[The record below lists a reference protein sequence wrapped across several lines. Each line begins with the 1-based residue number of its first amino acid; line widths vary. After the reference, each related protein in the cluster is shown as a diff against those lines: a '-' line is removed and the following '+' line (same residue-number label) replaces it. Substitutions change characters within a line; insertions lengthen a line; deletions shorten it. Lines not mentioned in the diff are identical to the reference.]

1 MQKLLNQLVQNSEQ
15 KNIPFRELARKVIQ
29 AKGENL
35 SAVKDYIIRNN
46 KLPVA
51 GPVNIAKQAGELIY
65 NEAQSDLAEILQ
77 LENTS
82 IPTKFRRYKFY
93 NLLADF
99 PMTFLSVLA
108 IYEDD
113 KNNDKNELIKVS
125 SYAGEN
131 TILIPGGV
139 VYHWKFAPGGPNF
152 GKKPFRE
159 PASISFFRKD
169 WYPTFKNLYQ
179 KNVGASAPTVPSE
192 RNVDELYN
200 AAEFVW
206 KFDQAVIDN
215 YDKLLT
221 SPNWYKEAAE
231 LAKKYVYVGVPK
243 KAFETEKD
251 LNIIDKGKTTLFAIA
266 RGPFLL
272 LVDLN
277 VFGLASRLKL
287 AYEKQPSKIVKFWED
302 KVGGDFG
309 ALEKAINQ
317 GYKKK
322 PILGGKNNSFDPA
335 TVTAAL
341 TAASGLIAS
350 VNKVLTDINGAKDKL
365 LETLDFGD
373 LNKPNTGGGTGTG
386 TGAGAASPENGAF
399 GLPKQTL
406 IYIGAGL
413 VVVIGLMFYMRK
425 K

>member
-1 MQKLLNQLVQNSEQ
+1 MQIVLNKLMTEAQGKNLMLKDIARQLIQN
-15 KNIPFRELARKVIQ
+15 NAPFQSLI
-29 AKGENL
+29 
-35 SAVKDYIIRNN
+35 KDYIIRCN
-46 KLPVA
+46 KVPNVGPVA
-51 GPVNIAKQAGELIY
+51 QAKQAGELIY
-65 NEAQSDLAEILQ
+65 REAGSELPEILKVDPSNVPSRYR
-77 LENTS
+77 L
-82 IPTKFRRYKFY
+82 YKFY
-93 NLLADF
+93 NLLIGS
-99 PMTFLSVLA
+99 PETFIGCLA
-108 IYEDD
+108 TYEDQ
-113 KNNDKNELIKVS
+113 KNVTENEVYKLS
-125 SYAGEN
+125 MYAGEN
-131 TILIPGGV
+131 TVQIPGGV
-139 VYHWKFAPGGPNF
+139 VYHYKFAPGGVNF

-169 WYPTFKNLYQ
+169 WYPTFKNNFQ
-179 KNVGASAPTVPSE
+179 KNAAQSAPTVPSE

-221 SPNWYKEAAE
+221 SQNWYKEAAE

-243 KAFETEKD
+243 KAFETAKD
-251 LNIIDKGKTTLFAIA
+251 LNIIDKGKTTIFAIA

-350 VNKVLTDINGAKDKL
+350 INTVLTDINGAKDKL
-365 LETLDFGD
+365 LETLDFSD

-386 TGAGAASPENGAF
+386 GASPENGDF

-413 VVVIGLMFYMRK
+413 VVLIGLMFYMRK